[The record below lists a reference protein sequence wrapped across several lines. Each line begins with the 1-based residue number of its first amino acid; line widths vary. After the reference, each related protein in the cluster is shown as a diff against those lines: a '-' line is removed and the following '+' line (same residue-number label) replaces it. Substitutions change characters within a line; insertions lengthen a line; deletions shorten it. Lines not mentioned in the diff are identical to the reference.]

1 MTTSAGVQQQAQM
14 KLSVI
19 LQTMFW
25 TSLGE
30 IIAPTLVGSVI
41 WRFGAGYT
49 VLALQWFAQAFTG
62 QQQSGMIWYIAPIVF
77 SATELAL
84 WKLKDRMTTGAR
96 RLAYG
101 MAALDLA
108 STAIGIGLAVLN
120 SYLPR
125 LGVAT
130 EAQDWRHQ
138 LGAVVVALVAAWWV
152 TFSPEKY
159 LVNAGVQTIQI
170 IHFLNKVYG
179 KKGAKNGS

>member
-1 MTTSAGVQQQAQM
+1 MTAGVKQQTRLGAVIQAM
-14 KLSVI
+14 L
-19 LQTMFW
+19 W
-25 TSLGE
+25 TTLGE
-30 IIAPTLVGSVI
+30 IVAPTIVGLII

-49 VLALQWFAQAFTG
+49 VLALQWIAQAFTG
-62 QQQSGMIWYIAPIVF
+62 QSQSGIVWYVAPILF
-77 SATELAL
+77 SAIELAL
-84 WKLKDRMTTGAR
+84 WKLKDQMSPRVR

-101 MAALDLA
+101 MAVIDLL
-108 STAIGIGLAVLN
+108 STALGIGLAVLN

-125 LGVAT
+125 LGVEA

-159 LVNAGVQTIQI
+159 LVDAFFQTIEI
-170 IHFLNKVYG
+170 ARFLNKVYG